1 MAELTEAE
9 FSRHVNTNFDL
20 AIGDEQLQL
29 QLVEVKAY
37 LPQPNEAAGMERF
50 SLFFEGSADRYLPQQ
65 LYHLTHKAM
74 GEVDL
79 FLVPIEKRESGFRY
93 EAVFNYFKTESEPPT
108 VAGGPK
114 G

>member
-1 MAELTEAE
+1 
-9 FSRHVNTNFDL
+9 
-20 AIGDEQLQL
+20 
-29 QLVEVKAY
+29 
-37 LPQPNEAAGMERF
+37 
-50 SLFFEGSADRYLPQQ
+50 
-65 LYHLTHKAM
+65 M